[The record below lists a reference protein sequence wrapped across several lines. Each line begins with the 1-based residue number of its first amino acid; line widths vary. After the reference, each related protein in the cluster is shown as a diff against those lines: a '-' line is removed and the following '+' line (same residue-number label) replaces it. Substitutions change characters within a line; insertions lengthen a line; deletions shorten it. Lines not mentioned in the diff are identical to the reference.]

1 MSTAAQE
8 YSGEP
13 DHSRHPITITV
24 DDEPLTI
31 TEPELSP
38 NAILRL
44 AGVDP
49 GSHYLV
55 KIEGGHQ
62 TSYQDRG
69 DEPIPVHER
78 EVFVS
83 VSTEPTP
90 VS

>member
-1 MSTAAQE
+1 MSTAPQE
-8 YSGEP
+8 SAEP
-13 DHSRHPITITV
+13 HRNRHPITITV
-24 DDEPLTI
+24 DDESLTT
-31 TEPELSP
+31 TESEMSP

-44 AGVDP
+44 AGLDP
-49 GSHYLV
+49 SSHYLV
-55 KIEGGHQ
+55 KIDGRHQ

-69 DEPIPVHER
+69 DEPIHVHEH